1 MARERATQPQKKS
14 FQQSLDDIKEKM
26 KEKRNKRLASA
37 CAVNRGKPKGKTN
50 GQVKPFVL
58 KSVQVNNKAL
68 ALALEAEKDKVRQA
82 QGVILQ
88 LKRER
93 QALFFHL
100 LLLKRTAL
108 TTQSSTPEP
117 QRRLDSSSSGLSG
130 SKKGAGGDMC
140 PDDLAK
146 QPVEAVST
154 GGHCHKI
161 SPQLPATVGTR
172 RRRKTGGRRSE
183 CIDPAYPP
191 LAATENASTQDQES
205 RLVETQ
211 EEVEEEAGLHDCSEM
226 METCLEPHNVQTK
239 VHHAP
244 EQPKKR
250 GRPPKQAT
258 QKQTAPKQTVPKPAA
273 RKQTAS
279 KQTSQLSTEG
289 NQPQTQIPD
298 PPCPVRGRLLQTG
311 PHARRVVAAPL
322 KRPWENSRPRAR
334 SKSRDRTGGRATQPP
349 PSNSQKHQAPN
360 INNSLNMNDTFDFDC
375 EEAVHMTPFRGG
387 PKADQCSTE
396 TAQDPPQEDTQDPP
410 QEDTPKTNS
419 SLSEDEEEGDSLYIP
434 NSRTCRRQEVHS
446 PPRRARSKRRAA
458 LQGANQGKT
467 GHRHTSDIKPQTER
481 DSRRTEAIIDD
492 QTESPDKEGLR
503 VSESFGAGIQP
514 LQSPCTELLP
524 DSPVFVYSENLDLS
538 EYNKATGTA
547 DLKDEG
553 PRSPAA
559 SDMEEELLLIEDP
572 LCGLPSRSQS
582 LGLERKKPSLKFRRC
597 AGGAVVRS
605 AVGVALTDMT
615 NLSPAARRA
624 LPSVQ
629 SHPLPGHS
637 PVIRKRRCTAAVD
650 YKEPSI
656 SKKLRRGDKFTDTKF
671 LRSPIFK
678 QKSRRSLKRMSSLG
692 KYNES
697 FVGCH

>member
-26 KEKRNKRLASA
+26 KEKRNKRLESA
-37 CAVNRGKPKGKTN
+37 CAVKRGKTKTKTN
-50 GQVKPFVL
+50 SQVKPFVL

-68 ALALEAEKDKVRQA
+68 ALALQAEREKVRQA

-117 QRRLDSSSSGLSG
+117 RQRLDSSSSGLSG
-130 SKKGAGGDMC
+130 SKKGLGGDEY
-140 PDDLAK
+140 PDKMAA

-154 GGHCHKI
+154 GGHCHDEI

-172 RRRKTGGRRSE
+172 RRRKADGRRSE
-183 CIDPAYPP
+183 CIDPSNTP
-191 LAATENASTQDQES
+191 LAATEDQES
-205 RLVETQ
+205 RLVETR
-211 EEVEEEAGLHDCSEM
+211 EDVEEEAGLHDCSEM
-226 METCLEPHNVQTK
+226 METCFEPSNVQTK

-244 EQPKKR
+244 EPPKKR

-258 QKQTAPKQTVPKPAA
+258 QKQAAPKQTAPKPAA
-273 RKQTAS
+273 RKQAAP
-279 KQTSQLSTEG
+279 KPTSQLSTEG
-289 NQPQTQIPD
+289 NQPQTPQVPD
-298 PPCPVRGRLLQTG
+298 PPCPVRGRLLQTV

-334 SKSRDRTGGRATQPP
+334 SKSRDRAGVRATQP
-349 PSNSQKHQAPN
+349 QKHQAPN
-360 INNSLNMNDTFDFDC
+360 PNSSLNMNDTFDFDC
-375 EEAVHMTPFRGG
+375 EEAVHMTPFRAG
-387 PKADQCSTE
+387 PKADQRSTE
-396 TAQDPPQEDTQDPP
+396 TAQDPPR
-410 QEDTPKTNS
+410 EDTPKTNS
-419 SLSEDEEEGDSLYIP
+419 SLSEDDEEDDSLYVP
-434 NSRTCRRQEVHS
+434 NSRTCRKQEVHS

-458 LQGANQGKT
+458 LQGAKQGKI
-467 GHRHTSDIKPQTER
+467 GRRRSSDIKPQHQTER
-481 DSRRTEAIIDD
+481 DSRRTEAITDD
-492 QTESPDKEGLR
+492 RTESSDKDGR
-503 VSESFGAGIQP
+503 VSESFGTGIEP
-514 LQSPCTELLP
+514 LPSPGTELPP

-538 EYNKATGTA
+538 EYS
-547 DLKDEG
+547 KDTDTVLEG
-553 PRSPAA
+553 QGLRSPVC
-559 SDMEEELLLIEDP
+559 SDTEEDLLLIEDP
-572 LCGLPSRSQS
+572 LCGLTSRSKS
-582 LGLERKKPSLKFRRC
+582 MGLPREKPLLKFRRC
-597 AGGAVVRS
+597 AGGTVVRS

-637 PVIRKRRCTAAVD
+637 PIIRKRRCTVAVD

-678 QKSRRSLKRMSSLG
+678 QRPRSSLKRMSSLG